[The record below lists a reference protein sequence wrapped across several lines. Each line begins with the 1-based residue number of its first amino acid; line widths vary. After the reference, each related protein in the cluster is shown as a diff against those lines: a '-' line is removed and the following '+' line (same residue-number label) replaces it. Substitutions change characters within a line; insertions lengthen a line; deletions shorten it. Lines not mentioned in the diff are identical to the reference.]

1 MVMHICRYR
10 SCWQRANAEYP
21 SKLCFGAGRLIRCV
35 ESDLNS
41 RPTPVLNGVMQA
53 NWPGFLHVL
62 NAIKHLQES
71 HHNIA
76 CFR

>member
-1 MVMHICRYR
+1 MMHICRHR
-10 SCWQRANAEYP
+10 SCWQRANADLP
-21 SKLCFGAGRLIRCV
+21 LKLCSGAGRLIRCM
-35 ESDLNS
+35 ESDLNP
-41 RPTPVLNGVMQA
+41 RPAPVLNGVMQA

-62 NAIKHLQES
+62 HAIKHLQES